1 MFEVKNIVN
10 VCTTE
15 RIDTLIVITH
25 NTDTTMC
32 LSQLADDTNLC
43 IVCVLI
49 LVYQD
54 IFKLLSIL
62 LSNLFVITEEQEGI
76 KLNIVKIH
84 CICLPT
90 SCFVCFVNHV
100 DSRHTCTSVT
110 FNGSTVFCIFYSCDK
125 MVFCH

>member
-1 MFEVKNIVN
+1 MLEVKDIVN
-10 VCTTE
+10 ICTTE

-54 IFKLLSIL
+54 IFKLLAIL

-76 KLNIVKIH
+76 KQNIVKVH
-84 CICLPT
+84 CICLTT

-100 DSRHTCTSVT
+100 DCRHTCTTVT
-110 FNGSTVFCIFYSCDK
+110 LNSSTVFCIFCSRNK
-125 MVFCH
+125 MILCH